1 LKNCYNKKEKNCLST
16 AEDGFLS
23 IAEESGSGSDG
34 EVFLVTPVRFGNRK
48 AVAVFLSHAQSACHA
63 SPHSAPEEAE
73 ARVRWLP

>member
-1 LKNCYNKKEKNCLST
+1 M
-16 AEDGFLS
+16 S

-34 EVFLVTPVRFGNRK
+34 EVFLVVKKQLRF
-48 AVAVFLSHAQSACHA
+48 FLSRAQTACHA